1 MRAFA
6 FLVHVLTTCG
16 AVLALL
22 ALVAAVRNE
31 WAQMFLWLGAAL
43 IVDGFDGVL
52 ARALSV
58 KERLPRWSGDVLD
71 LVVDF
76 VTYVFV
82 PAYAVAASGLLP
94 GPWATI
100 AAATIVITGALY
112 FADTRMKSDDNRF
125 IGFPAVWNLIAF
137 YLLLLRPEP
146 WATLLAVGAFAVLTF
161 LPMPF
166 VHPFRVRTWRP
177 VTVALLV
184 VWSGLA
190 LAAVLHGLAPPLWV
204 TAGLCLIGIYFLL
217 VGLLPARQTIQI
229 D

>member
-1 MRAFA
+1 MRTFA
-6 FLVHVLTTCG
+6 FLVHVFTACG
-16 AVLALL
+16 GVLALL
-22 ALVAAVRNE
+22 ALVAAVRSE
-31 WAQMFLWLGAAL
+31 WALMFLWLGAAL

-58 KERLPRWSGDVLD
+58 KERVPRWSGDVLD

-76 VTYVFV
+76 ITYVFV
-82 PAYAVAASGLLP
+82 PAYAIAASGLLS
-94 GPWATI
+94 GPWAI
-100 AAATIVITGALY
+100 AAGAAIVITGALY
-112 FADTRMKSDDNRF
+112 FADTRMKSDDNHF

-146 WATLLAVGAFAVLTF
+146 WATLLAVAAFAVLTF
-161 LPMPF
+161 LPMRF

-177 VTVALLV
+177 LTVALLV
-184 VWSGLA
+184 LWSGLA
-190 LAAVLHGLAPPLWV
+190 LAAVLHQLAPPLWT

-217 VGLLPARQTIQI
+217 AGLLPPRQTAPI